1 MNTFWNERRVFLT
14 GSGGFLGRALRQRL
28 ASRSPAVLLTPRSSE
43 LNLLNVGAVR
53 QYLEANRPDVVI
65 HAAGVVGG
73 IGANRE
79 HPARFFF
86 DNAAMGIHLIEECR
100 RSGVE
105 KFVCVGTVCAYPK
118 FASVPFREDDLWNGY
133 PEETNAPYGLAK
145 KMLLVQLQAYRAEYG
160 FRGIYVLP
168 TNLYGPGDNFDPD
181 TSHVIPAMI
190 HKFLDAVDQRTDEV
204 VLWGDGSPTRDFLY
218 VDDAADAIVTAAEI
232 YDEADPINFG
242 TGREVSIREVAETI
256 AKLTGFHGRIR
267 WDTSRPNGQPR
278 RSLDSTRAQQKL
290 GFQPRTSFVAG
301 LQQTIDW
308 FDKERH

>member
-1 MNTFWNERRVFLT
+1 MFLT

-28 ASRSPAVLLTPRSSE
+28 ASHSPAALQTPRSGE
-43 LNLLNVGAVR
+43 LDLLSVAALR
-53 QYLEANRPDVVI
+53 RYLEANRPQVVI

-100 RSGVE
+100 RAGVE
-105 KFVCVGTVCAYPK
+105 KFVCIGTVCAYPK

-145 KMLLVQLQAYRAEYG
+145 KMLLVQLQAYRLEYG

-168 TNLYGPGDNFDPD
+168 TNLYGPGDNLDPN

-190 HKFLDAVDQRTDEV
+190 RKFFEALDRRADEV
-204 VLWGDGSPTRDFLY
+204 VLWGDGTPTRDFLY
-218 VDDAADAIVTAAEI
+218 VEDAADAIVTAAEI
-232 YDEADPINFG
+232 YDEADPINLG
-242 TGREVSIREVAETI
+242 TGHELSIREVAETI
-256 AKLTGFHGRIR
+256 AKLTGFRGRIR
-267 WDTSRPNGQPR
+267 WDTSQPNGQPR
-278 RSLDSTRAQQKL
+278 RSLDSTRAQRKL
-290 GFQPRTSFVAG
+290 GFRPRTSFVTG
-301 LQQTIDW
+301 LERTIDW
-308 FDKERH
+308 FEKMRG